1 MAEETLITEELRNLI
16 GKEVGRRV
24 TEIEKGAIRKFAQ
37 AIDDPNPLWQ
47 EEAYAKDSK
56 WGSIIAPP
64 TFISYCK
71 TDMPEINFP
80 LKRML
85 HGEDEIE
92 YYNPIRAGDT
102 ISSICKVVDIYEK
115 QGKKGPMIF
124 TVLETSHTNQKAELV
139 AKNRIS
145 IISF

>member
-1 MAEETLITEELRNLI
+1 MAQGTLITEELRGLI
-16 GKEVGRRV
+16 GNEVGCRV
-24 TEIEKGAIRKFAQ
+24 TEIEKGAIKKFAK

-47 EEAYAKDSK
+47 DEAYAKNTK

-64 TFISYCK
+64 TFIAYCK
-71 TDMPEINFP
+71 TDFPELNFP

-92 YYNPIRAGDT
+92 YYQPIRPGDT
-102 ISSICKVVDIYEK
+102 ISSVCKVIDIYEK
-115 QGKKGPMIF
+115 QGKTGPMIF
-124 TVLETSHTNQKAELV
+124 TVLETSHTNQHGQLV

-145 IISF
+145 IVSY

>member
-1 MAEETLITEELRNLI
+1 MAEGTLITEELRNLI
-16 GKEVGRRV
+16 GKEVGHRV
-24 TEIEKGAIRKFAQ
+24 TEIEKGAIKKFAK

-47 EEAYAKDSK
+47 DEAYAKDSK
-56 WGSIIAPP
+56 WGDIIAPP

-85 HGEDEIE
+85 HGEDDIE
-92 YYNPIRAGDT
+92 YYHPIRAGDT
-102 ISSICKVVDIYEK
+102 ISSVCKVVDIYEK

-145 IISF
+145 IIYF

>member
-102 ISSICKVVDIYEK
+102 ISSVCKVVDIYEK

>member
-1 MAEETLITEELRNLI
+1 MAEGSLITEELRSLI
-16 GKEVGRRV
+16 GKEVGRRE
-24 TEIEKGAIRKFAQ
+24 TEIEKGAIKKFAK

-47 EEAYAKDSK
+47 DEAYAKDSK
-56 WGSIIAPP
+56 WGGIIAPP

-85 HGEDEIE
+85 HGEDDIE
-92 YYNPIRAGDT
+92 YYQPVRAGDT
-102 ISSICKVVDIYEK
+102 ISSVCKVVDIYEK

-124 TVLETSHTNQKAELV
+124 TVLETSHMNQKDELV